1 LDLIGDFPPPEVIPM
16 TRRRS
21 ALLLLLVPVS
31 IASATGSN
39 AWRPRAVD
47 WSDTVY
53 VPAYSSEAEPPAAV
67 VLHYQRWT
75 SASGQVENVDP
86 APCGVI
92 FLHEVRLELSLPGG
106 RLLDVATRVGSG
118 ARLLGAYDGAIDYA
132 GGSSAALR
140 NADADVVTLVL
151 DDPADVAWFAG
162 RGGVVGLRVVA
173 TGEAGFLGPDSLA
186 QETEVRAGV
195 RITVQ
200 YLGS

>member
-1 LDLIGDFPPPEVIPM
+1 M

-21 ALLLLLVPVS
+21 AHLLLLVPIS

-39 AWRPRAVD
+39 AFRPRTVD

-53 VPAYSSEAEPPAAV
+53 VPAYSPRAEPPTAV

-75 SASGQVENVDP
+75 SAGGQAENMDP
-86 APCGVI
+86 GPCGVI
-92 FLHEVRLELSLPGG
+92 FLHEVRLELSFPGG
-106 RLLDVATRVGSG
+106 RVLDVATRAGSE
-118 ARLLGAYDGAIDYA
+118 AHLLGAYDGAVDFA
-132 GGSSAALR
+132 GGSGTALR
-140 NADADVVTLVL
+140 GAAGEDVTLVL

-162 RGGVVGLRVVA
+162 RGGFVGLQVEA
-173 TGEAGFLGPDSLA
+173 TGQAGFLGPESLA

-195 RITVQ
+195 RITVE